1 MPSCQRSEILPQNSP
16 SQIQRAMK
24 EGPSDTRGG
33 LRGLCVQRFPD
44 QIKAVQWERI
54 QFRGGLFPAVLDLG
68 DLFDP
73 ESVQLLRG
81 LIETAD
87 SPADL
92 LEQWDQRQAKG

>member
-1 MPSCQRSEILPQNSP
+1 
-16 SQIQRAMK
+16 MK
-24 EGPSDTRGG
+24 EGPADTRGG
-33 LRGLCVQRFPD
+33 IRGLCVQRFPD

-54 QFRGGLFPAVLDLG
+54 QFRNGLFSSVLDLE

-73 ESVQLLRG
+73 ESVRSLRRLL
-81 LIETAD
+81 ETAD